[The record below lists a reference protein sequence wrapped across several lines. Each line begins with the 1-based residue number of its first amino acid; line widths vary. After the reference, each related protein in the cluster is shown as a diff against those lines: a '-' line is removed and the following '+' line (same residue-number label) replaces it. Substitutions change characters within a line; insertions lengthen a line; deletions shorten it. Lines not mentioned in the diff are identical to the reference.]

1 MKEVLSV
8 LTFSIA
14 ALCFAIF
21 LTVVKP
27 NAVSAV
33 PGESK
38 SIHCETEASSLPV
51 CRPDF
56 PDEARASA
64 PSQ

>member
-33 PGESK
+33 PGD
-38 SIHCETEASSLPV
+38 
-51 CRPDF
+51 RPDF